1 MSESTNVEQA
11 LINTAITEDEKY
23 IDDVCQALLDGITF
37 KDIHDI
43 PESTMQGIYAYA
55 YEFYHQGKLDEAETF
70 FRFLSIYDFYNSDY
84 VMGLAAVYQLKKR
97 YDKATELYALAF
109 MLAKDDYR
117 PLFHAGQCNMMLK
130 KTSAALHCFETTA
143 INTANA
149 ELKQKAQAYLSAL
162 KQNLE
167 ENKP

>member
-1 MSESTNVEQA
+1 MSESKNVEQA

-97 YDKATELYALAF
+97 FDKATELYALAF

-117 PLFHAGQCNMMLK
+117 PLFHAGQCNLMLK
-130 KTSAALHCFETTA
+130 KTSAALHCFETTV
-143 INTANA
+143 INTTNA

-167 ENKP
+167 ENRS

>member
-1 MSESTNVEQA
+1 MNDSKDMNLPQDIESEAEA
-11 LINTAITEDEKY
+11 EKY
-23 IDDVCQALLDGITF
+23 IDEVCQALLDGVTF
-37 KDIHDI
+37 KDIHGI

-117 PLFHAGQCNMMLK
+117 PLFHAGQCNLMLK
-130 KTSAALHCFETTA
+130 KTSAALHCFESTVNSTTDP
-143 INTANA
+143 

-162 KQNLE
+162 TQNLQE
-167 ENKP
+167 ATP